1 MMIQDFNIKVNV
13 MPWHDYICHAHHEHG
28 NLAKIVHF
36 GCHDKVW
43 TDDRYLRTYPEW
55 FRTHMQWLELGGED
69 FDRTNMSMRG
79 IWAEIYG
86 NQSHST
92 ETVPRHWKAEEYS
105 RSKVDRMRLMLFGIP
120 SSREP
125 GLMTAMHSNSSVS
138 HFAASPIATTASSST
153 H

>member
-55 FRTHMQWLELGGED
+55 FRTHMQWPLHVRSEPFRIRTKIAVVGPYFVVATEVDDLG
-69 FDRTNMSMRG
+69 
-79 IWAEIYG
+79 EIAVLVMCV
-86 NQSHST
+86 T
-92 ETVPRHWKAEEYS
+92 DVVVPRHD
-105 RSKVDRMRLMLFGIP
+105 VDLDVEVLN
-120 SSREP
+120 
-125 GLMTAMHSNSSVS
+125 H
-138 HFAASPIATTASSST
+138 H
-153 H
+153 